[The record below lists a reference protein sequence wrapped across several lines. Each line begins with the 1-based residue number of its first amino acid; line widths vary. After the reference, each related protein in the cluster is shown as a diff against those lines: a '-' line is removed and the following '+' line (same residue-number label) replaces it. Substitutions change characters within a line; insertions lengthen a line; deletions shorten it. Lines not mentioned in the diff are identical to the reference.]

1 MKAIQVFET
10 GGPGQLVFGEKDTP
24 QPAKGQVL
32 VKLAASG
39 VNFIDVYHRTGLYPQ
54 PLPFTPGME
63 GAGVVEA
70 VGESV
75 TSIKRGDR
83 VAYAMAIG
91 SYAEYAVVP
100 EWQLVPV
107 PEGLDLNQAAAIM
120 LQGMTA
126 HYLAHSTFRLEPGH
140 TCVVHACGGGVG
152 LLLTQIAK
160 KRGATVIGTTSAAPG
175 TPKYELA
182 VKAGADKIT
191 SYEEFNT
198 KGADVVYDSVGKSTF
213 EASLNALRPRGMMVT
228 YGNASGPVAEISP
241 LLLGQKGS
249 IFLTRPTLGH
259 YAANREELLWRSGD
273 LFEWLKAGQLWLHI
287 ERVYAMSEA
296 AAAHTALESRQTSG
310 KLLLEN

>member
-91 SYAEYAVVP
+91 SYAEYALVP

-228 YGNASGPVAEISP
+228 YGNASGPVPEISP

>member
-75 TSIKRGDR
+75 TSIKPGDR

-91 SYAEYAVVP
+91 SYAEYALVP

-259 YAANREELLWRSGD
+259 YAANREELLWRTGD

>member
-91 SYAEYAVVP
+91 SYAEYALVP

-259 YAANREELLWRSGD
+259 YAANREELLWRTGD